1 MVQPTAMQLFLSGR
15 AGRLEARLWESRD
28 GGEARAAAVF
38 CHPHPLFGGTM
49 HSTVCFRA
57 ARALQEA
64 GLAVLRF
71 NFRGAGLSE
80 GEHDGAGG
88 EEDDLEVA
96 LDWMAERYPG
106 LALWAGGTSF
116 GARCAAAYTARTRR
130 PERIVLVALPVTAF
144 DCSAVEELRTAGLV
158 CQGEADEFG
167 NLAELEAHHPNLY
180 GGLELAEVEGADHF
194 FEGRIEELTAL
205 VRGTARRWLTESG

>member
-1 MVQPTAMQLFLSGR
+1 MQLFIPGPV
-15 AGRLEARLWESRD
+15 GRLEARLWEPPGD
-28 GGEARAAAVF
+28 EPARAAVVF

-49 HSTVCFRA
+49 NSTVCFRV

-88 EEDDLEVA
+88 EEGDLEAA
-96 LDWMAERYPG
+96 LDWLTECYPA
-106 LALWAGGTSF
+106 LALWTGGTSF
-116 GARCAAAYTARTRR
+116 GARCAVAHAVHTRR
-130 PERIVLVALPVTAF
+130 PSRIVLVALPVTAF
-144 DCSAVEELRTAGLV
+144 DCSAIEDLDTPGLL

-167 NLAELEAHHPNLY
+167 NLAELEARHPDLY
-180 GGLELAEVEGADHF
+180 GGLELAEVGRADHF
-194 FEGRIEELTAL
+194 FEGRIGALGNL
-205 VRGTARRWLTESG
+205 VRERARRWLAEDR